1 MGRGRALQ
9 LLPEGAACERT
20 GRGWNPEGA
29 GQTDGELDGVVWT
42 RVSVIPG
49 KQLLRHAQVF
59 RDSSGEEARS
69 QGTLGLFPVEEGANG
84 ERAARDRGILGRLG
98 GVTPAVRGC
107 WGPGRSRGS
116 FGTRVCGESSG
127 QNDHSASY
135 RVPVRERRRQ
145 EISLLL

>member
-98 GVTPAVRGC
+98 GGDTSCERLLGA
-107 WGPGRSRGS
+107 
-116 FGTRVCGESSG
+116 GEVQG
-127 QNDHSASY
+127 
-135 RVPVRERRRQ
+135 
-145 EISLLL
+145 